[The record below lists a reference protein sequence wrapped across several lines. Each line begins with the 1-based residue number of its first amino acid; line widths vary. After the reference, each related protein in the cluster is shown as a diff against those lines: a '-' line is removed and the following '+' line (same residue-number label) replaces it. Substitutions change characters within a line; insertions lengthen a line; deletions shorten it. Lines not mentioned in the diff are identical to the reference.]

1 MLRLRLNPRAKPD
14 ACTIDAYDSAGNPVK
29 ITITNEDPAGRH
41 AIGIGITAPPQIPIY
56 RLKHAPRQPGQ
67 TDAQILAELSP
78 VQ

>member
-29 ITITNEDPAGRH
+29 ITITNEDPAGRNN
-41 AIGIGITAPPQIPIY
+41 IGITAPPQIPIY

-67 TDAQILAELSP
+67 TDAQILAVLSP